1 MLQFCNKKFFLFF
14 FKKELTKQTGC
25 AIIISERGKQ
35 TTTRKEVNKMIIISI
50 IFAIIVAIIGINQL
64 TYIAKETL
72 KERKEKK
79 AWKEVEERL
88 AEDWKNK
95 TGVYSYLKK

>member
-1 MLQFCNKKFFLFF
+1 M
-14 FKKELTKQTGC
+14 T
-25 AIIISERGKQ
+25 
-35 TTTRKEVNKMIIISI
+35 VISI
-50 IFAIIVAIIGINQL
+50 IFAIITILLGVTQL

-72 KERKEKK
+72 KERKQKK
-79 AWKEVEERL
+79 AWQEVEKRL

>member
-1 MLQFCNKKFFLFF
+1 M
-14 FKKELTKQTGC
+14 TVI
-25 AIIISERGKQ
+25 AI
-35 TTTRKEVNKMIIISI
+35 T
-50 IFAIIVAIIGINQL
+50 FAIITIFLGVAQL

-72 KERKEKK
+72 KERKQKK
-79 AWKEVEERL
+79 AWQEVEKRL

>member
-1 MLQFCNKKFFLFF
+1 M
-14 FKKELTKQTGC
+14 T
-25 AIIISERGKQ
+25 AIAI
-35 TTTRKEVNKMIIISI
+35 T
-50 IFAIIVAIIGINQL
+50 FAIIVTIMGVAQL

-72 KERKEKK
+72 KERKQKK
-79 AWKEVEERL
+79 AWQEVEKRL